1 MAIKKGNSRITITIS
16 DSTLHCLAGILPL
29 HPNMSK
35 SQVIENAII
44 AYCNAIVEHYEKSLI
59 KKEIKK

>member
-1 MAIKKGNSRITITIS
+1 MAIKKGRSRITITIS
-16 DSTLHCLAGILPL
+16 DSTLHGLAGILPL

-44 AYCNAIVEHYEKSLI
+44 AYCKAVVEHYENIINQKGD
-59 KKEIKK
+59 